1 MRKTLLS
8 LMVLWVSAMIPLY
21 AQERQ
26 VTGKVTND
34 AGDAL
39 VGVTISVKGTSRG
52 TNSDAN
58 GSFKINVG
66 PSNSLIV
73 TYVGFAN
80 QEILVGTKSVI
91 NVQLLAANETLEEV
105 VVTTFGTAKK
115 SSFTGSSAKIGA
127 EKLAVRP
134 ITNIGQALEGQIS

>member
-1 MRKTLLS
+1 MKKKLRLLII
-8 LMVLWVSAMIPLY
+8 LWIAALSPMY

-34 AGDAL
+34 AGEAL
-39 VGVTISVKGTSRG
+39 VGVTISIKGTSRG
-52 TNSDAN
+52 TNSDVN
-58 GSFKINVG
+58 GSFKINAG
-66 PSNSLIV
+66 PTSSLIF
-73 TYVGFAN
+73 TYVGYVN
-80 QEILVGTKSVI
+80 QEILVGNKSLI
-91 NVQLLAANETLEEV
+91 NVQLVAANETLDEV

-134 ITNIGQALEGQIS
+134 ITNIGQA